1 MFTTLVLVGIILAA
15 LYLIHFRSCT
25 TEGFSDADLIKAEN
39 KRRTGV
45 LVIEEGVDRKE
56 EVGKEGF
63 SSCSARKE
71 GFASCSARKEGFA
84 SCSARG
90 NGSISEGFALN
101 GVKGKPHG
109 SEGFATHGTDARRM
123 PECVNRSTDAQSLL
137 ARIAN
142 IDSAEAD
149 ELRLLV
155 SKLCCMEA
163 DIAAPAAGKYRTMN
177 LQFRTSQDTEP
188 PVTIVSRCL
197 SGAVNARDVELIIEK
212 FKLRGHVLVDALCKD
227 AAASAE
233 LDKVIAHLQ
242 FAMTSFCLKKSPD
255 MDRPS
260 GPRDPG
266 FWSSEESDLQQYE
279 GISAQPSD
287 D

>member
-1 MFTTLVLVGIILAA
+1 MFTTVLLVGILLAA

-39 KRRTGV
+39 KRRTGAV
-45 LVIEEGVDRKE
+45 VEVDSKE

-71 GFASCSARKEGFA
+71 GFSLKGVKGMAVSKEGFA
-84 SCSARG
+84 SCSRGSTRG
-90 NGSISEGFALN
+90 NGPI
-101 GVKGKPHG
+101 

-137 ARIAN
+137 ARIAD
-142 IDSAEAD
+142 IDTAEAD

-163 DIAAPAAGKYRTMN
+163 DIATPAPGKYRTMN

-212 FKLRGHVLVDALCKD
+212 FKLRGQVLVDVLCKD

-233 LDKVIAHLQ
+233 LDKIIAHLQ

-266 FWSSEESDLQQYE
+266 FWSSDESDLQQYE

>member
-1 MFTTLVLVGIILAA
+1 MFTTLVLVGILLAA

-39 KRRTGV
+39 KRRTGAV
-45 LVIEEGVDRKE
+45 VEVDSKE

-71 GFASCSARKEGFA
+71 GFASCLT
-84 SCSARG
+84 RG

-137 ARIAN
+137 ARIAD
-142 IDSAEAD
+142 IDTAEAD

-163 DIAAPAAGKYRTMN
+163 DIATPAPGKYRTMN

-212 FKLRGHVLVDALCKD
+212 FKLRGQVLVDVLCKD

-233 LDKVIAHLQ
+233 LDKIIAHLQ

-266 FWSSEESDLQQYE
+266 FWSSDESDLQQYE

>member
-1 MFTTLVLVGIILAA
+1 MFTTLVLVGILLAA

-25 TEGFSDADLIKAEN
+25 TEGFSDADLIRAEN
-39 KRRTGV
+39 KRRTGAV
-45 LVIEEGVDRKE
+45 VEVAGKE

-71 GFASCSARKEGFA
+71 GFSLK
-84 SCSARG
+84 
-90 NGSISEGFALN
+90 
-101 GVKGKPHG
+101 GVKGMAVSK
-109 SEGFATHGTDARRM
+109 EGFATHGTDARRM

-137 ARIAN
+137 ARIAD

-266 FWSSEESDLQQYE
+266 FWSSDESDLQQYE

>member
-1 MFTTLVLVGIILAA
+1 MFTTLVLVGILLAA

-25 TEGFSDADLIKAEN
+25 TEGFSDADLIRAEN
-39 KRRTGV
+39 KRRTGAV
-45 LVIEEGVDRKE
+45 V
-56 EVGKEGF
+56 EVGK
-63 SSCSARKE
+63 
-71 GFASCSARKEGFA
+71 
-84 SCSARG
+84 
-90 NGSISEGFALN
+90 EGFALN
-101 GVKGKPHG
+101 GVKGMAVSKEG
-109 SEGFATHGTDARRM
+109 FALNGVKGLADRKEGFASCSRGSTRGNGSISEGFATHGTDARRM

-137 ARIAN
+137 ARIAD

-149 ELRLLV
+149 ELRLMV

-266 FWSSEESDLQQYE
+266 FWASDESDLQQYE